1 MTCPFAAGLARLNSG
16 DDESEA
22 TRGGGDD
29 SADRHK
35 TGRSRQ
41 PLKSKDDRLK
51 PCRQSSMQI
60 TSSLLG
66 EDIEDSEDTQTLNLK
81 HLRAAVLMLT
91 NPSNEVIAVA
101 LEALLSKNEVPL
113 PTSTSLEKLLDN
125 VEIEENYN
133 LLEDIYE
140 TLNYDCDIDANE
152 FLDTL
157 GQEVISTACVGLLER
172 AFRCLGNDL
181 AAFLTTLDGV
191 NDVVQHQSGSETE
204 AEFVC
209 IATPGALELHFTTD
223 YPSIAYLLV
232 GSLKGIA
239 RQFYDDKADVYIL
252 PDPYNT
258 KFFRYRITP
267 EHFNSASSS
276 AAAATAPAP
285 NLAVQ
290 ERSDSV
296 EDEEEIAGEHS
307 RFRPL
312 SHEAADL
319 RMGVASFCKAF
330 PWHFVVDRNLEL
342 VQLGSGFMRL
352 FGHQL
357 AWQGREISS
366 YFVFARPR
374 GVSLAF
380 HEILKRS
387 NTPFVL
393 TLKQQSADE
402 QFQAEGLEFKGQ
414 MVHCQESDSI
424 LFVSSPFL
432 NGLEGLTGHGL
443 FISDIPL
450 HDATRD
456 VILVGEQARAQDGLR
471 RRMDKLKSSIE
482 EANRAVDAEREK
494 NVSLLH
500 LIFPP
505 DIAKRLWL
513 GETIEAKNYADV
525 TMLFSDIVGFTAICS
540 TATPMMVINMLQ
552 NLYQQ
557 FDSYCGQLDV
567 YKVETIGDAYCVACG
582 LHKNTNTHA
591 QQIAWMALK
600 MIQTCT
606 QHSTHDGKPIKMRI
620 GIHTGM
626 VLAGVVGKKMPRYC
640 LFGHNVTVA
649 NKFESTSEPLR
660 VNVSPTTYEF
670 LMQGP
675 GFILEARS
683 KDNLPKEMSRDTE
696 GTCHF
701 LNGYVH
707 PEVDQNEPL
716 DAHIQ
721 AALNELGINGSV

>member
-1 MTCPFAAGLARLNSG
+1 MNFL
-16 DDESEA
+16 
-22 TRGGGDD
+22 
-29 SADRHK
+29 
-35 TGRSRQ
+35 Q
-41 PLKSKDDRLK
+41 
-51 PCRQSSMQI
+51 
-60 TSSLLG
+60 
-66 EDIEDSEDTQTLNLK
+66 
-81 HLRAAVLMLT
+81 
-91 NPSNEVIAVA
+91 NEVIAVA
-101 LEALLSKNEVPL
+101 LESLLSKSQAAC
-113 PTSTSLEKLLDN
+113 PTASSLEKLLEN
-125 VEIEENYN
+125 VESEENYN

-140 TLNYDCDIDANE
+140 ILNYDCDTDAND
-152 FLDTL
+152 FLDQL
-157 GQEVISTACVGLLER
+157 GQEVIATACVGLLER

-181 AAFLTTLDGV
+181 TAFLTTLDGV
-191 NDVVQHQSGSETE
+191 NDVVQHQSGAETE

-209 IATPGALELHFTTD
+209 IATNEALELHFTTD

-239 RQFYDDKADVYIL
+239 RQFYSDQADVYIL

-267 EHFNSASSS
+267 EHFSETSA
-276 AAAATAPAP
+276 
-285 NLAVQ
+285 LA
-290 ERSDSV
+290 SDRIL
-296 EDEEEIAGEHS
+296 EDAEEGP
-307 RFRPL
+307 RPQTL
-312 SHEAADL
+312 SHEASDL
-319 RMGVASFCKAF
+319 NMGVASFCKAF
-330 PWHFVVDRNLEL
+330 PWHFVVDRNLEF
-342 VQLGSGFMRL
+342 VQLGMGFMRI
-352 FGHQL
+352 FGHHL
-357 AWQGREISS
+357 GKHGRNIST
-366 YFVFARPR
+366 YFVFTRPK
-374 GVSLAF
+374 GVSLTF

-387 NTPFVL
+387 NTPYWL
-393 TLKQQSADE
+393 TLEKPEGEE

-414 MVHCQESDSI
+414 MVHCPESDSI

-432 NGLEGLTGHGL
+432 NGLEGLTGRGL

-482 EANRAVDAEREK
+482 ETTRAVDAEREK

-513 GETIEAKNYADV
+513 GETIEAKNYANV

-557 FDSYCGQLDV
+557 FDSYCGLLDV

-591 QQIAWMALK
+591 QQIAWMAMK

-640 LFGHNVTVA
+640 LFGHNVTIA

-660 VNVSPTTYEF
+660 INVSPTTYEF
-670 LMQGP
+670 LIKDH
-675 GFILEARS
+675 GFIMEERS
-683 KDNLPKEMSRDTE
+683 RDNLPKEMPQDTE

-701 LNGYVH
+701 LNDYKH
-707 PEVDQNEPL
+707 PEVDEAETL
-716 DAHIQ
+716 DVHIQ
-721 AALNELGINGSV
+721 TALNDLGINGNM

>member
-1 MTCPFAAGLARLNSG
+1 MACPFSRFGS
-16 DDESEA
+16 DDGA
-22 TRGGGDD
+22 PR
-29 SADRHK
+29 DRR
-35 TGRSRQ
+35 TRQ
-41 PLKSKDDRLK
+41 PR
-51 PCRQSSMQI
+51 PPRQSSVQI

-66 EDIEDSEDTQTLNLK
+66 EDADELEDTQTLNLK

-91 NPSNEVIAVA
+91 SPSNEIMATA
-101 LEALLSKNEVPL
+101 LDALLNKSKL
-113 PTSTSLEKLLDN
+113 PPSTAATLEKLLDN
-125 VEIEENYN
+125 VETEENYN

-140 TLNYDCDIDANE
+140 TLNYDCDIDAND
-152 FLDTL
+152 FLDRL
-157 GQEVISTACVGLLER
+157 GQEVICTSSEGLLER
-172 AFRCLGNDL
+172 AFHSLGNDL

-191 NDVVQHQSGSETE
+191 NDVIQHQSGSDNE

-223 YPSIAYLLV
+223 HPSIAYLLV
-232 GSLKGIA
+232 GSLKGVA
-239 RQFYDDKADVYIL
+239 RQFYNDKADVYIL

-267 EHFNSASSS
+267 ENFSSTDEPTIM
-276 AAAATAPAP
+276 TAITTTTTGE
-285 NLAVQ
+285 Q
-290 ERSDSV
+290 EQV
-296 EDEEEIAGEHS
+296 TEYEE
-307 RFRPL
+307 RYFRPL
-312 SHEAADL
+312 SHDAADL
-319 RMGVASFCKAF
+319 CMGVASFCKAF
-330 PWHFVVDRNLEL
+330 PWHFVVDRELEL
-342 VQLGSGFMRL
+342 VQLGVGFMRI
-352 FGHQL
+352 FGQQL
-357 AWQGREISS
+357 NRHGRDISK
-366 YFVFARPR
+366 YFAFTRPR

-393 TLKQQSADE
+393 TLQRPEGADE
-402 QFQAEGLEFKGQ
+402 FQAEGLEFKGQ
-414 MVHCQESDSI
+414 MVHCPESDSI

-432 NGLEGLTGHGL
+432 NGLEGLTGRGL

-482 EANRAVDAEREK
+482 ETTRLVDDEREK

-513 GETIEAKNYADV
+513 GESIEAKNYADV

-557 FDSYCGQLDV
+557 FDVYCGQLDV

-582 LHKNTNTHA
+582 LHRNTNYHA
-591 QQIAWMALK
+591 QQISWMALK
-600 MIQTCT
+600 MIETCT

-640 LFGHNVTVA
+640 LFGHNVTIA
-649 NKFESTSEPLR
+649 NKFESSSEPLR
-660 VNVSPTTYEF
+660 INISPTTYEF
-670 LMQGP
+670 LMKTP
-675 GFILEARS
+675 GFILDERS
-683 KDNLPKEMSRDTE
+683 RDNLPKEMPRDTE

-701 LNGYVH
+701 LNNYKH
-707 PEVDQNEPL
+707 PDVDENVPL
-716 DAHIQ
+716 DDHIQ
-721 AALNELGINGSV
+721 AALNEYEINGST

>member
-1 MTCPFAAGLARLNSG
+1 MACPFSSFARHGSG
-16 DDESEA
+16 GSNDNEE
-22 TRGGGDD
+22 T
-29 SADRHK
+29 DRQKFKPSSKPH
-35 TGRSRQ
+35 R
-41 PLKSKDDRLK
+41 KDDRLK

-60 TSSLLG
+60 ASSLLG
-66 EDIEDSEDTQTLNLK
+66 EEIEDSEDTQTINLK

-91 NPSNEVIAVA
+91 NPSNEVMAVA
-101 LEALLSKNEVPL
+101 LDALLSKSEVPL
-113 PTSTSLEKLLDN
+113 PTSASLEKLLDN

-140 TLNYDCDIDANE
+140 TLNYDCDIDAND
-152 FLDTL
+152 FLDRL
-157 GQEVISTACVGLLER
+157 GQEVIATACVGLLER

-223 YPSIAYLLV
+223 HPSIAYLLV

-239 RQFYDDKADVYIL
+239 RQFYNDKADVYIL

-267 EHFNSASSS
+267 EHFSSEISTAS
-276 AAAATAPAP
+276 TTTTTTTTTT
-285 NLAVQ
+285 
-290 ERSDSV
+290 RRTD
-296 EDEEEIAGEHS
+296 EDEDDEEAEEKERHAS
-307 RFRPL
+307 HLL

-319 RMGVASFCKAF
+319 RMGVPSFCKAF
-330 PWHFVVDRNLEL
+330 PWHFVVDRNLEF
-342 VQLGSGFMRL
+342 VQLGVGFMRI

-357 AWQGREISS
+357 NRDGRDIST
-366 YFVFARPR
+366 YFLFTRPR
-374 GVSLAF
+374 GVTLTF

-393 TLKQQSADE
+393 TLQKPPGAD

-414 MVHCQESDSI
+414 MVHCPESDSI

-432 NGLEGLTGHGL
+432 NGLEGLTGRGL

-482 EANRAVDAEREK
+482 ETNRAVDAEREK

-582 LHKNTNTHA
+582 LHRNTSTHA
-591 QQIAWMALK
+591 QQIAWMGLK

-640 LFGHNVTVA
+640 LFGHNVTIA
-649 NKFESTSEPLR
+649 NKFESSSEPLR
-660 VNVSPTTYEF
+660 VNISPTTYEF

-675 GFILEARS
+675 GFILEERS
-683 KDNLPKEMSRDTE
+683 RDNLPKEMPRDTE

-701 LNGYVH
+701 LNDYKH
-707 PEVDQNEPL
+707 PEVEENEPL
-716 DAHIQ
+716 DTHIQ
-721 AALNELGINGSV
+721 AALNELGINGSQ

>member
-1 MTCPFAAGLARLNSG
+1 MACPFSRAYTSRMNDDDDEDDCDERGESSGASVGRKYSNDGRLNS
-16 DDESEA
+16 
-22 TRGGGDD
+22 
-29 SADRHK
+29 K
-35 TGRSRQ
+35 NN
-41 PLKSKDDRLK
+41 RLK
-51 PCRQSSMQI
+51 TCRQSSVQI

-66 EDIEDSEDTQTLNLK
+66 EEIDDQEDTQTLNLK
-81 HLRAAVLMLT
+81 HLRAAVLILT
-91 NPSNEVIAVA
+91 KPSNEVIAVA
-101 LEALLSKNEVPL
+101 LSALLSQGEVPL
-113 PTSTSLEKLLDN
+113 STSTSLEKLLYN
-125 VEIEENYN
+125 VDCEENYN

-140 TLNYDCDIDANE
+140 TLNYDCDIEVNVI
-152 FLDTL
+152 LDYL
-157 GQEVISTACVGLLER
+157 GQELISTACVGLLER

-181 AAFLTTLDGV
+181 KAFLTTLDGV
-191 NDVVQHQSGSETE
+191 NDVVQHQSGTNTE

-209 IATPGALELHFTTD
+209 IATPDAVELHFTTD
-223 YPSIAYLLV
+223 HPSIAYLLV

-239 RQFYDDKADVYIL
+239 RQFYNDKADVYIL

-267 EHFNSASSS
+267 ERYEYLGTTCDDSSE
-276 AAAATAPAP
+276 
-285 NLAVQ
+285 AVTS
-290 ERSDSV
+290 E
-296 EDEEEIAGEHS
+296 S
-307 RFRPL
+307 RIL
-312 SHEAADL
+312 SEKAVDL

-330 PWHFVVDRNLEL
+330 PWHFVVDRQLEI
-342 VQLGSGFMRL
+342 VQLGVGFMRI
-352 FGHQL
+352 FGHNL
-357 AWQGREISS
+357 NRLGREIST
-366 YFVFARPR
+366 YFVFTRPR
-374 GVSLAF
+374 GVTLTF
-380 HEILKRS
+380 HEILKRA

-393 TLKQQSADE
+393 ALQKPPGADK
-402 QFQAEGLEFKGQ
+402 FPAEGLELKGQ
-414 MVHCQESDSI
+414 MVYCSESDSI

-432 NGLEGLTGHGL
+432 NGLDGLTGRGL

-513 GETIEAKNYADV
+513 GETIEAKTYPDV

-552 NLYQQ
+552 NLYER
-557 FDSYCGQLDV
+557 FDQYCGQLDV

-582 LHKNTNTHA
+582 LHRNTSTHA
-591 QQIAWMALK
+591 QQIAWMGLK
-600 MIQTCT
+600 MIQTCSK
-606 QHSTHDGKPIKMRI
+606 HLTHEGKPIKMRI

-640 LFGHNVTVA
+640 LFGHNVTIA

-660 VNVSPTTYEF
+660 VNVSPTTYEH
-670 LMQGP
+670 LIKTP
-675 GFILEARS
+675 GFILEERS
-683 KDNLPKEMSRDTE
+683 RDNLPKEIPSSE
-696 GTCHF
+696 PGTCHF
-701 LNGYVH
+701 LNGYRH
-707 PEVDQNEPL
+707 PGVDESNPL

-721 AALNELGINGSV
+721 AAVTEYDITCGM

>member
-276 AAAATAPAP
+276 AAAATTPAS

-707 PEVDQNEPL
+707 PEMDQNEPL

>member
-1 MTCPFAAGLARLNSG
+1 MACPFSRGFGRTKLE
-16 DDESEA
+16 DDESE
-22 TRGGGDD
+22 R
-29 SADRHK
+29 R
-35 TGRSRQ
+35 
-41 PLKSKDDRLK
+41 PSKEKINRNEKFLS
-51 PCRQSSMQI
+51 CRQSSVQI

-66 EDIEDSEDTQTLNLK
+66 EEIDDQEDTQTLNLK
-81 HLRAAVLMLT
+81 HLRAAVLILT
-91 NPSNEVIAVA
+91 KPSNEVIAVA
-101 LEALLSKNEVPL
+101 LSTLLSKSELPL
-113 PTSTSLEKLLDN
+113 STSTSLEKLLHN
-125 VEIEENYN
+125 VDTEENYN

-140 TLNYDCDIDANE
+140 TLNYVCDIEVNV
-152 FLDTL
+152 FLDHL
-157 GQEVISTACVGLLER
+157 GQELISTACVGLLER

-181 AAFLTTLDGV
+181 TAFLTTLDGV
-191 NDVVQHQSGSETE
+191 NDVVQHQSGTNAE

-209 IATPGALELHFTTD
+209 IATPEAVELHFTTD
-223 YPSIAYLLV
+223 HPSIAYLLV

-239 RQFYDDKADVYIL
+239 RQFYNDKADVYIL
-252 PDPYNT
+252 PDPYNI

-267 EHFNSASSS
+267 E
-276 AAAATAPAP
+276 
-285 NLAVQ
+285 
-290 ERSDSV
+290 RY
-296 EDEEEIAGEHS
+296 EHLGTTYDDDLDVVTPIS
-307 RFRPL
+307 HML
-312 SHEAADL
+312 STEAADL

-330 PWHFVVDRNLEL
+330 PWHFVVDRQLEI
-342 VQLGSGFMRL
+342 VQLGVGFMRI
-352 FGHQL
+352 FGHNL
-357 AWQGREISS
+357 NKYGREIST
-366 YFVFARPR
+366 YFVFIRPR
-374 GVSLAF
+374 GVTLTF
-380 HEILKRS
+380 HEILKRA

-393 TLKQQSADE
+393 TLQKPPGTDK
-402 QFQAEGLEFKGQ
+402 FLAEGLELKGQ
-414 MVHCQESDSI
+414 MVHCPESDSI

-432 NGLEGLTGHGL
+432 NGLEGLTGRGL

-513 GETIEAKNYADV
+513 GETIEAKTYPDV

-540 TATPMMVINMLQ
+540 TTTPMMVINMLQ
-552 NLYQQ
+552 NLYERFDQ
-557 FDSYCGQLDV
+557 FCGQLDV

-582 LHKNTNTHA
+582 LHKNTSTHA

-600 MIQTCT
+600 MIQTCS
-606 QHSTHDGKPIKMRI
+606 QHLTHEGKPIKMRI

-640 LFGHNVTVA
+640 LFGHNVTLA

-660 VNVSPTTYEF
+660 INVSPTTYEH
-670 LMQGP
+670 LIQTP
-675 GFILEARS
+675 GFILEART
-683 KDNLPKEMSRDTE
+683 KDNLPKGMPANVP

-701 LNGYVH
+701 INGYCH
-707 PEVDQNEPL
+707 PDVNKSEPL
-716 DAHIQ
+716 DVHIQ
-721 AALNELGINGSV
+721 AAVTELGIAGGM

>member
-1 MTCPFAAGLARLNSG
+1 MTCPFSQLARLGSTDQ
-16 DDESEA
+16 DDGTNYDA
-22 TRGGGDD
+22 TGAI
-29 SADRHK
+29 S
-35 TGRSRQ
+35 SRQ
-41 PLKSKDDRLK
+41 PQHHNKDDSKLK
-51 PCRQSSMQI
+51 PCRQASVQI

-66 EDIEDSEDTQTLNLK
+66 EEIDESEDNQTLNLK
-81 HLRAAVLMLT
+81 HLKAAVLMLT
-91 NPSNEVIAVA
+91 NPSNEVIALA
-101 LEALLSKNEVPL
+101 LDSLLSKIEVP
-113 PTSTSLEKLLDN
+113 PVVAKSVQELLMN
-125 VEIEENYN
+125 AAIEENYH
-133 LLEDIYE
+133 LHEDIYE
-140 TLNYDCDIDANE
+140 SLNYICDFDADD
-152 FLDTL
+152 FMDKL
-157 GQEVISTACVGLLER
+157 GQELIATASEGLLER

-181 AAFLTTLDGV
+181 TAFLTTLDGV
-191 NDVVQHQSGSETE
+191 NDVVQHESGTETE

-209 IATPGALELHFTTD
+209 IATRGALELHFTTEHA
-223 YPSIAYLLV
+223 SIAYLLV

-239 RQFYDDKADVYIL
+239 RQFYNDRADVYIL

-267 EHFNSASSS
+267 EHFSSGVSTTARRPSAEEEDDNSNSKSS
-276 AAAATAPAP
+276 AETPEDIGVPAEP
-285 NLAVQ
+285 
-290 ERSDSV
+290 
-296 EDEEEIAGEHS
+296 
-307 RFRPL
+307 RPRL
-312 SHEAADL
+312 SHDAADL

-330 PWHFVVDRNLEL
+330 PWHLVVDRQLEF
-342 VQLGSGFMRL
+342 VQLGVGFMRI
-352 FGHQL
+352 FGQHL
-357 AWQGREISS
+357 NKHGRDIST
-366 YFVFARPR
+366 YFVFTRPR
-374 GVSLAF
+374 GVTLSF

-393 TLKQQSADE
+393 ALQRPPGTE

-414 MVHCQESDSI
+414 MVHCPESDSI

-432 NGLEGLTGHGL
+432 NGLEGLTGRGL

-482 EANRAVDAEREK
+482 EANRAVDTEREK

-557 FDSYCGQLDV
+557 FDLYCGQLDV

-606 QHSTHDGKPIKMRI
+606 QHLTHDGKPIKMRI

-640 LFGHNVTVA
+640 LFGHNVTIA
-649 NKFESTSEPLR
+649 NKFESSSEPLHI
-660 VNVSPTTYEF
+660 NVSPTTYSF

-675 GFILEARS
+675 GFVLIERS
-683 KDNLPKEMSRDTE
+683 KEDLPKEMPKDVE
-696 GTCHF
+696 GTCYF
-701 LNGYVH
+701 LRDYKNSNID
-707 PEVDQNEPL
+707 ENEPL
-716 DAHIQ
+716 DSHIQ
-721 AALNELGINGSV
+721 AALNELGINGSM